1 MRSHASF
8 GVALIAGLLTAALVG
23 CGTSPPA
30 PAKATGGPPLPLA
43 SPTRSASAHIGAGCG
58 FVPVHGIGSFD
69 AMTKQRAFTAATRHP
84 QLSVFNSAIKAAD
97 LSAELNRM
105 RSFTLFIP
113 DNSAFAALSSTE
125 LNFLHS
131 QANLVQVVRHQVV
144 LHTVTPAE
152 IARGGSVSTLSGA
165 KLALGKR
172 GRAYRVS
179 RATVLCGDIKT
190 ANGTLYI
197 IDKVLLPPN

>member
-43 SPTRSASAHIGAGCG
+43 SPTRPTTAHIGAGCG

-69 AMTKQRAFTAATRHP
+69 AMTKQRAFTAATRHR
-84 QLSVFNSAIKAAD
+84 QLSMFNSAIRAAA
-97 LSAELNRM
+97 LSVELNRM

-113 DNSAFAALSSTE
+113 VNSAFASLSRTE
-125 LNFLHS
+125 LNFLRNP
-131 QANLVQVVRHQVV
+131 ANLAKVVRHQVV
-144 LHTVTPAE
+144 LHTVTPGQ
-152 IARGGSVSTLSGA
+152 IARGGSVTTLSGG
-165 KLALGKR
+165 KLALGRR
-172 GRAYRVS
+172 GRAYRIS

-190 ANGTLYI
+190 ANGTLYV
-197 IDKVLLPPN
+197 IDKVLLPPK